1 LIGLRL
7 EVLLLLL
14 VLGLMLEPLSSLL
27 DLLTLVLLV
36 SGVLL
41 ELLGQ
46 VMDLR
51 RVLSGWGGGLEFG
64 VGGLIQVAE
73 LKLVLL

>member
-1 LIGLRL
+1 M
-7 EVLLLLL
+7 LLLLL
-14 VLGLMLEPLSSLL
+14 MLSLMLEPLSSLL
-27 DLLTLVLLV
+27 DLLTLVFFV

-51 RVLSGWGGGLEFG
+51 
-64 VGGLIQVAE
+64 
-73 LKLVLL
+73 